1 MSPTVWTAGIYNL
14 FTGGL
19 VNLIRGKAVPGENG
33 EALLVGLGFIVV
45 IVLSYLLGSVNWAI
59 VVSRVFYHDDIRRH
73 GSGNAGTTNVLRT
86 YGKKAAIVTFL
97 GDGLKG
103 VLSIVLACLIF
114 GFPMAG
120 GITEAGYATYDIRYI
135 HLVTAA
141 YLAAFFAML
150 GHIFPIFSKF
160 RGGKGFAT
168 FLFTVMALNPII
180 CLMLIAIFVI
190 IVSGTH
196 YVSLGSIVTVAF
208 YPILLGSFDGAVSGY
223 GVNTLFAFL
232 MGAIVV
238 WSHRANLRRLLNR
251 EESKTYF
258 FKKKKTEPKE
268 PQTEET
274 EEKA

>member
-14 FTGGL
+14 FSDG
-19 VNLIRGKAVPGENG
+19 VINLIRSKANPSETG
-33 EALLVGLGFIVV
+33 EALLVGLGLVLVV
-45 IVLSYLLGSVNWAI
+45 ILSYLLGSINWAI

-86 YGKKAAIVTFL
+86 YGKKAAVITFL

-103 VLSIVLACLIF
+103 VLSIVLACIIF
-114 GFPMAG
+114 GFPMIG
-120 GITEAGYATYDIRYI
+120 GINEAGFVSYDVHYI
-135 HLVTAA
+135 HLITAA

-150 GHIFPIFSKF
+150 GHIFPIFSRF

-208 YPILLGSFDGAVSGY
+208 YPVLLGSFDTSISHY
-223 GVNTLFAFL
+223 GINTLFAFL
-232 MGAIVV
+232 MAAIVV
-238 WSHRANLRRLLNR
+238 WSHRANLKRLLNR
-251 EESKTYF
+251 SENKTYF
-258 FKKKKTEPKE
+258 FKKKPTKSEDEAK
-268 PQTEET
+268 
-274 EEKA
+274 

>member
-1 MSPTVWTAGIYNL
+1 MSPTIWTAGIYNL

-19 VNLIRGKAVPGENG
+19 FNLLRDTMNPNERG
-33 EALLVGLGFIVV
+33 EALLVGCGLIFVV
-45 IVLSYLLGSVNWAI
+45 ILSYLLGSVNWAL

-86 YGKKAAIVTFL
+86 YGIKAAIVTFL

-103 VLSIVLACLIF
+103 VLSIIIACLIF
-114 GFPMAG
+114 GFPMTG
-120 GITEAGYATYDIRYI
+120 GVTEAGFTAYDIRYI
-135 HLVTAA
+135 HLITAA

-180 CLMLIAIFVI
+180 CLILIAIFII

-196 YVSLGSIVTVAF
+196 FVSLGSIVTVAF
-208 YPILLGSFDGAVSGY
+208 YPILLGSFDGAISGY
-223 GVNTLFAFL
+223 GINTLFAFL
-232 MGAIVV
+232 MGAIVI
-238 WSHRANLRRLLNR
+238 WSHRANLKRLINR
-251 EESKTYF
+251 TENKTYF
-258 FKKKKTEPKE
+258 FKKKATPGKS
-268 PQTEET
+268 EEDT
-274 EEKA
+274 ACK

>member
-14 FTGGL
+14 FSGGIL
-19 VNLIRGKAVPGENG
+19 NLIRQKTTPAEEG
-33 EALLVGLGFIVV
+33 EALLVGIGFFLV

-86 YGKKAAIVTFL
+86 YGKRAAIVTFL

-103 VLSIVLACLIF
+103 VLAIVLACLIF
-114 GFPMAG
+114 GFPISGTTLENGFVAYN
-120 GITEAGYATYDIRYI
+120 IHYI
-135 HLVTAA
+135 HLITAA

-150 GHIFPIFSKF
+150 GHIFPVFSKF

-180 CLMLIAIFVI
+180 CLILIGIFVL

-196 YVSLGSIVTVAF
+196 FVSLGSIMTVAF
-208 YPILLGSFDGAVSGY
+208 YPILLGSFDSAISHY
-223 GVNTLFAFL
+223 GISVLFAFL
-232 MGAIVV
+232 MGVIGV
-238 WSHRANLRRLLNR
+238 WSHRANLKRLIAR
-251 EESKTYF
+251 TESKTYF
-258 FKKKKTEPKE
+258 FKKKTAPKAEDTEDAK
-268 PQTEET
+268 
-274 EEKA
+274 